1 MTELPPFTIAWHHH
15 CLNLG
20 PRTCIMGILNIT
32 PDSFSDGGRFFNP
45 DSAIQQALRLQEQGA
60 DILDIGGESAR
71 PFSDPVTEA
80 EEIRRV
86 VPVIEAIAGQLTIP
100 ISIDTC
106 KSSVARQALDA
117 GASIINDISALRMDS
132 RMAALAAERD
142 IPVILMHMLGTP
154 RTMQVS
160 PVYVDL
166 IGEIREFLQT
176 AIDGAVNQGISR
188 TRLIVDPG
196 IGFGKTIQHN
206 LTLINRLKDFEG
218 LNLPIL
224 MGPSRKSFIRNILK
238 QRLPD
243 DRDPNIDAVETG
255 TQVAL
260 VASILNGAHIV
271 RVHDVA
277 RARITADIADAL
289 KKKG

>member
-1 MTELPPFTIAWHHH
+1 
-15 CLNLG
+15 
-20 PRTCIMGILNIT
+20 MGILNIT
-32 PDSFSDGGRFFNP
+32 PDSFSDGGHFFNP
-45 DSAIQQALRLQEQGA
+45 DSAIQQALRLQAQGA

-71 PFSDPVTEA
+71 PFSDPVTEE

-106 KSSVARQALDA
+106 KSSVARRALDA

-132 RMAALAAERD
+132 QMAALAAERD

-166 IGEIREFLQT
+166 IGEIQEFLQT

-188 TRLIVDPG
+188 TRLIIDPG

-206 LTLINRLKDFEG
+206 LTLINRLKDFEA

-243 DRDPNIDAVETG
+243 DQDPNMDAVETG